1 MQIKGYQCSLHFNL
15 YKDCFLIALPNSL
28 NDTAEAGRTT
38 ELNPETVQIMIGQS
52 VLQELKKQKA
62 KLTIV
67 QKTGKSIPNSSKVK
81 SPGKKKSKKKKKTL
95 KKKIRR
101 EKKSVA
107 LGC

>member
-1 MQIKGYQCSLHFNL
+1 MRIKGYQCPLHFNL

-28 NDTAEAGRTT
+28 NDTAEAGRTA

-81 SPGKKKSKKKKKTL
+81 SPGKKKSKCTNLAL
-95 KKKIRR
+95 KKIMRR
-101 EKKSVA
+101 GRS
-107 LGC
+107 